1 MKKNLVCKIC
11 GQKFAMP
18 PHLGRHMK
26 AVHNVSMT
34 GAPARK
40 GRKGKG
46 KGGKRAGAPSPM
58 SAALVASDDFSETLN
73 AYCAQLAA
81 QRERIDRQLSALQGA
96 VSSMGGSA
104 AAAAPAKRKRGRR
117 AKSASAPKAA
127 AKLRKGKSKKGKSK
141 GKGPAPK
148 KGGGAY
154 RPGSLNDMIL
164 KVLKDSG
171 KSMNISEIESAVL
184 KAGYKTKSKKLA
196 DAINNTMGKLK
207 GAKRVERGV
216 YSAA

>member
-34 GAPARK
+34 GAPAK
-40 GRKGKG
+40 KGKKG
-46 KGGKRAGAPSPM
+46 KRAGAKRAGAPSPM

-73 AYCAQLAA
+73 AYCAQLTA
-81 QRERIDRQLSALQGA
+81 QRERIDQQLSALQGA
-96 VSSMGGSA
+96 ISSMGGSA
-104 AAAAPAKRKRGRR
+104 AVSRPAKRKRARR
-117 AKSASAPKAA
+117 AKSAAAPKAA
-127 AKLRKGKSKKGKSK
+127 VKPKARKGKSGTKS
-141 GKGPAPK
+141 
-148 KGGGAY
+148 GGY

-164 KVLKDSG
+164 KVLKETG
-171 KSMNISEIESAVL
+171 KSMSIAEIESAVL

-216 YSAA
+216 YRAA

>member
-34 GAPARK
+34 GAPAK
-40 GRKGKG
+40 KGKKG
-46 KGGKRAGAPSPM
+46 KRAGAKRAGAPSPM

-73 AYCAQLAA
+73 AYCAQLTA
-81 QRERIDRQLSALQGA
+81 QRERIDQQLSALQGA
-96 VSSMGGSA
+96 ISSMGGSA
-104 AAAAPAKRKRGRR
+104 AASRPAKRKRVRR
-117 AKSASAPKAA
+117 AKGAAAPKAA
-127 AKLRKGKSKKGKSK
+127 VKPKARKGKGGKKS
-141 GKGPAPK
+141 
-148 KGGGAY
+148 GGAY

-164 KVLKDSG
+164 KVLKESG
-171 KSMNISEIESAVL
+171 GSMNISEIESAVL

-216 YSAA
+216 YRAA

>member
-34 GAPARK
+34 GAPAK
-40 GRKGKG
+40 KGKKG
-46 KGGKRAGAPSPM
+46 KRAGAQRAGAPSPM

-73 AYCAQLAA
+73 AYCAQLTA
-81 QRERIDRQLSALQGA
+81 QRERIDQQLSALQGA
-96 VSSMGGSA
+96 ISSIGGSA
-104 AAAAPAKRKRGRR
+104 ASAPAKRKSGRR

-127 AKLRKGKSKKGKSK
+127 PKLRRKGKGRKGATR
-141 GKGPAPK
+141 GKGPGLK
-148 KGGGAY
+148 KSGGY

-164 KVLKDSG
+164 KVLKETG
-171 KSMNISEIESAVL
+171 KSMSIAEIESAVL

-216 YSAA
+216 YRAA